1 MNLNLKLYKL
11 LKTKI
16 LIENNSLILL
26 FNEIKSENTIFFK
39 NYNCYFIRIKLLK
52 KLLQN
57 SKLCNLSNL
66 TNGILIF
73 VTLKKYNLDI
83 KTFEKIKTNSLFMG
97 LKLNNKLYSSKQLK
111 KIKTLNYYLNIKN
124 LHTSLNFNLMCT
136 TLKIKKI
143 SK

>member
-73 VTLKKYNLDI
+73 VTLKKYN
-83 KTFEKIKTNSLFMG
+83 
-97 LKLNNKLYSSKQLK
+97 KLYSSKQLK

-124 LHTSLNFNLMCT
+124 LHTSLNF
-136 TLKIKKI
+136 
-143 SK
+143 